1 MKRVAKWLG
10 VALGALLIVIVAVGA
25 WGVHSQAGA
34 RWIGGIAVK
43 ALGGKLALG
52 TIDGTIADRLTVTN
66 IRYRDP
72 EAGIDA
78 RLQRVLVDV
87 SLGDLLSALVH
98 FHKIEVSGIDVALS
112 EPTKPPEPEP
122 KKPFSLKPPID
133 LAIDSL
139 VVDSMRL
146 RRDDSL
152 LVEVT
157 RARFDG
163 HWTRRELAV
172 KRLDVRSPQG
182 EIEFS
187 GRVGQRQVYNGEGRG
202 RFRWKA
208 GERMYTGVLET
219 YTQGDDA
226 KAVLKMSAP
235 LIMELEAQVTQ
246 QPTWPWR
253 FTLEAPRL
261 DPRNELL
268 PDSSLTSLAAS
279 LSGHGSTDQGAIS
292 GKLAINDE
300 PLLIEP
306 LRFIRNGDSLAID
319 TILRIGRAA
328 GALHLGGDIDFARRP
343 AFAKVAAEWDEIV
356 VPAQWAGQ
364 ELHTHGALNLR
375 GSSESYTAQGKLA
388 LGPQDRVA
396 DIALDV
402 QGTPERVELKQFD
415 ISQRA
420 GRLAARGKI
429 DLKPQLAWDMTA
441 TAHDFDPGAFAAQW
455 RGKLG
460 FDVASK
466 GRMQEK
472 GPQATAQLTNLRG
485 ELRGRPLS
493 GNADVSVTPP
503 LIASGTVALN
513 SGKSELRFRGRRGDE
528 LDATLSL
535 KVASLNDWVPSSG
548 GQLNADFVVR
558 GKWPELAIEGDARGS
573 DLHAANVRID
583 SLSAKADVSDPRN
596 PQGSLRLDLTKL
608 TAAGFEFQSV
618 RAQAS
623 GAPKSHRFELRVDGQ
638 PLALEVN
645 LQGARTDEGWSGSL
659 QHLVIDV
666 KDAAHLALREPANI
680 VIDKDSAELS
690 QACLVDG
697 RIELCA
703 AGARQADGA
712 IRASYSLANVPLA
725 LGNAFATSETPI
737 SLEGTLQGHGEV
749 RRTAQGEL
757 FGDVLIES
765 ESGSISRRLAAAPGD
780 ETQEA
785 PQKLLS
791 YHGLRLAATLSGPDA
806 RASFDSGFDP
816 NGTLHAEG
824 SAHDLG
830 QASTPITG
838 RLRGQI
844 PDLAPLAV
852 LVPQLANVHGRVDAD
867 IGVGGTAQAPEL
879 SGLVS
884 ATELAADIPAVGLK
898 LKQGQLQVRPAPSG
912 EIAIDGGIVSGD
924 GRLAFAGKA
933 DRSGKVDMHVGGE
946 RVLAADIPGARVI
959 VTPDLKLVRTAERMN
974 VSGQVTIPEAKI
986 DMQKLPRGGEKA
998 QAASSDVIVVDAT
1011 TREQEAQK
1019 APLFAEIT
1027 VNIGEKVELVGFGL
1041 QSTVQGRLDV
1051 RESPGQ
1057 PTLGSGEVRVAGKY
1071 KAYGQDLTI
1080 QRGQLLYAWTPLQ
1093 NPRLSIEATRT
1104 VDPEG
1109 AAPVTAGLRI
1119 RGNAMTPELTVFS
1132 DPVMSQSNALSY
1144 LVAGKPIDQ
1153 IGSGDSE
1160 AGTMQTAARS
1170 IGAAGGGLLAK
1181 SLGKRLGVDDL
1192 AVKDEE
1198 MIGGAALT
1206 VGQYLSPRLYLSYG
1220 VGLFEPGDVIT
1231 LRYKLS
1237 ESLALKTQRGPEDT
1251 RAGVEYRI
1259 EK

>member
-10 VALGALLIVIVAVGA
+10 VALGGLLIVVVAVGA

-78 RLQRVLVDV
+78 RLQRVLVDI

-139 VVDSMRL
+139 VVDSVRV
-146 RRDDSL
+146 RRDDAL

-157 RARFDG
+157 RALFDG
-163 HWTRRELAV
+163 HWTKRELAV

-253 FTLEAPRL
+253 FTLEAPRF
-261 DPRNELL
+261 DPRSELL

-279 LSGHGSTDQGAIS
+279 VSGHGSTDQGAIS

-328 GALHLGGDIDFARRP
+328 GALHLSGDVDFARKP
-343 AFAKVAAEWDEIV
+343 AFARVAAEWDEIV

-429 DLKPQLAWDMTA
+429 DLEPQLAWDMTA

-472 GPQATAQLTNLRG
+472 GPEATAQLTNLRG

-535 KVASLNDWVPSSG
+535 KVASLNDWVPNSG

-558 GKWPELAIEGDARGS
+558 GKWPELAIDGEAQRQRPACRERAHRFPERESGRLRSAQPAR
-573 DLHAANVRID
+573 LAAPRSHQADCRGLRVRERACAGERRAEI
-583 SLSAKADVSDPRN
+583 A
-596 PQGSLRLDLTKL
+596 SLR
-608 TAAGFEFQSV
+608 AARRRAAARARSESAGRTHRRGLVGIAAAPRHQRQGCCAPRIARAGEHRHRQGRGGVVAGVPGRRPHRAV
-618 RAQAS
+618 RGGRAAS
-623 GAPKSHRFELRVDGQ
+623 GRRDSRKLF
-638 PLALEVN
+638 
-645 LQGARTDEGWSGSL
+645 ARERAT
-659 QHLVIDV
+659 
-666 KDAAHLALREPANI
+666 
-680 VIDKDSAELS
+680 
-690 QACLVDG
+690 
-697 RIELCA
+697 
-703 AGARQADGA
+703 GARQCLC
-712 IRASYSLANVPLA
+712 YV
-725 LGNAFATSETPI
+725 
-737 SLEGTLQGHGEV
+737 
-749 RRTAQGEL
+749 
-757 FGDVLIES
+757 
-765 ESGSISRRLAAAPGD
+765 
-780 ETQEA
+780 
-785 PQKLLS
+785 
-791 YHGLRLAATLSGPDA
+791 
-806 RASFDSGFDP
+806 
-816 NGTLHAEG
+816 
-824 SAHDLG
+824 
-830 QASTPITG
+830 
-838 RLRGQI
+838 
-844 PDLAPLAV
+844 
-852 LVPQLANVHGRVDAD
+852 
-867 IGVGGTAQAPEL
+867 
-879 SGLVS
+879 
-884 ATELAADIPAVGLK
+884 
-898 LKQGQLQVRPAPSG
+898 
-912 EIAIDGGIVSGD
+912 
-924 GRLAFAGKA
+924 
-933 DRSGKVDMHVGGE
+933 
-946 RVLAADIPGARVI
+946 
-959 VTPDLKLVRTAERMN
+959 
-974 VSGQVTIPEAKI
+974 
-986 DMQKLPRGGEKA
+986 
-998 QAASSDVIVVDAT
+998 
-1011 TREQEAQK
+1011 
-1019 APLFAEIT
+1019 
-1027 VNIGEKVELVGFGL
+1027 
-1041 QSTVQGRLDV
+1041 
-1051 RESPGQ
+1051 
-1057 PTLGSGEVRVAGKY
+1057 
-1071 KAYGQDLTI
+1071 
-1080 QRGQLLYAWTPLQ
+1080 
-1093 NPRLSIEATRT
+1093 
-1104 VDPEG
+1104 
-1109 AAPVTAGLRI
+1109 
-1119 RGNAMTPELTVFS
+1119 
-1132 DPVMSQSNALSY
+1132 
-1144 LVAGKPIDQ
+1144 
-1153 IGSGDSE
+1153 
-1160 AGTMQTAARS
+1160 
-1170 IGAAGGGLLAK
+1170 
-1181 SLGKRLGVDDL
+1181 
-1192 AVKDEE
+1192 
-1198 MIGGAALT
+1198 
-1206 VGQYLSPRLYLSYG
+1206 
-1220 VGLFEPGDVIT
+1220 
-1231 LRYKLS
+1231 
-1237 ESLALKTQRGPEDT
+1237 
-1251 RAGVEYRI
+1251 
-1259 EK
+1259 

>member
-1 MKRVAKWLG
+1 LKRVAKWLG
-10 VALGALLIVIVAVGA
+10 LTLGILLLLIVALGAWA
-25 WGVHSQAGA
+25 VHSQSAA
-34 RWIGGIAVK
+34 RWIARSAVD

-52 TIDGTIADRLTVTN
+52 SVDGTIADRLTVTDLH
-66 IRYRDP
+66 YRDP

-78 RLQRVLVDV
+78 RLQRILVDL
-87 SLGDLLSALVH
+87 SLGDLRKALVH
-98 FHKIEVSGIDVALS
+98 FHKIEARGIDIALS
-112 EPTKPPEPEP
+112 EPTKPPEPQP
-122 KKPFSLKPPID
+122 KKPFSLEPPID

-139 VVDSMRL
+139 VVDSARI
-146 RRDDSL
+146 RRNDAL
-152 LVEVT
+152 LVELT
-157 RARFDG
+157 RAIFDG
-163 HWTRRELAV
+163 HWTSRELAV
-172 KRLDVRSPQG
+172 KRLEVSSPQG

-187 GRVGQRQVYNGEGRG
+187 GRVGQRQIYNGEGRG

-208 GERMYTGVLET
+208 GERLYSGVLET

-235 LIMELEAQVTQ
+235 LTMELETQVTQ
-246 QPTWPWR
+246 KPTWPWR
-253 FTLEAPRL
+253 FTLEAPRF
-261 DPRNELL
+261 DPRAELM
-268 PDSSLTSLAAS
+268 PGSSLTSLAAS
-279 LSGHGSTDQGAIS
+279 VSGHGSADQGAIS

-306 LRFIRNGDSLAID
+306 LRFTRTGDSLSID

-328 GALHLGGDIDFARRP
+328 GALHVGGDVDFAQQP
-343 AFAKVAAEWDEIV
+343 VFAKVVAEWDDIV
-356 VPAQWAGQ
+356 VPAPWAGQ

-375 GSSESYTAQGKLA
+375 GTAESYAAQGKLA

-396 DIALDV
+396 DIALNV
-402 QGTPERVELKQFD
+402 QGTPQRVELKQFD
-415 ISQRA
+415 ISQSA
-420 GRLAARGKI
+420 GRLAARGQI

-441 TAHDFDPGAFAAQW
+441 TAQDFDPGAFAAEW

-460 FDVASK
+460 FDLASK
-466 GRMQEK
+466 GRMLEN
-472 GPQATAQLTNLRG
+472 GPQATAQLTQLRG

-493 GNADVSVTPP
+493 GSADVALTPP
-503 LIASGTVALN
+503 LIASGTDALN
-513 SGKSELRFRGRRGDE
+513 SGRSELRFRGRRGDE
-528 LDATLSL
+528 LDADLSL
-535 KVASLNDWVPSSG
+535 NVASLNDWVPNSG
-548 GQLNADFVVR
+548 GQLRANFTAR
-558 GKWPELAIEGDARGS
+558 GKWPELAIKGNARGS
-573 DLHAANVRID
+573 DLHAAGMRIE
-583 SLSAKADVSDPRN
+583 SLSAKADVDDPRN
-596 PQGSLRLDLTKL
+596 PQGSLRIDLNQL
-608 TAAGFEFQSV
+608 TAAGFQFESV

-623 GAPKSHRFELRVDGQ
+623 GAPKSHRFELRVQGQ
-638 PLALEVN
+638 PLALELN
-645 LQGARTDEGWSGSL
+645 LQGGRTDEGWSGSL
-659 QHLVIDV
+659 QHLVINV

-680 VIDKDSAELS
+680 VVDKDSAELS
-690 QACLVDG
+690 QMCLVDA

-725 LGNAFATSETPI
+725 LGNALATSAMPI
-737 SLEGTLQGHGEV
+737 ALEGTLQGHGEV

-757 FGDVLIES
+757 FGDVSIES
-765 ESGSISRRLAAAPGD
+765 ESGSISRPIAATPGD

-791 YHGLRLAATLSGPDA
+791 YHGLKLAATLSGPDA

-816 NGTLHAEG
+816 NGTLHAEA

-830 QASTPITG
+830 QPSTPITG
-838 RLRGQI
+838 RVRGQI

-852 LVPQLANVHGRVDAD
+852 FVPQLANVHGRIDAD
-867 IGVGGTAQAPEL
+867 VGVGGTAQAPEL

-884 ATELAADIPAVGLK
+884 ANELAADIPAIGLK
-898 LKQGQLQVRPAPSG
+898 LKNGELQVRPAPSG
-912 EIAIDGGIVSGD
+912 EIDIDGGIVSGD

-933 DRSGKVDMHVGGE
+933 DRSGKLDLHVGGE

-959 VTPDLKLVRTAERMN
+959 VAPDLTIARTSERMT

-998 QAASSDVIVVDAT
+998 RAASSDVIVVDEQ
-1011 TREQEAQK
+1011 TREQEARK

-1027 VNIGEKVELVGFGL
+1027 VNIGEKVELTGFGL

-1057 PTLGSGEVRVAGKY
+1057 PTLGSGEVRVAGRY

-1093 NPRLSIEATRT
+1093 NPRLNIEATRT
-1104 VDPEG
+1104 IENEG
-1109 AAPVTAGLRI
+1109 AEPVTAGLRI
-1119 RGNAMTPELTVFS
+1119 RGSAQNPELTVFS
-1132 DPVMSQSNALSY
+1132 DPAMSQSNALSY

-1153 IGSGDSE
+1153 IGAGDSD
-1160 AGTMQTAARS
+1160 ASMMQTAARS
-1170 IGAAGGGLLAK
+1170 IGTAGGGLLAK
-1181 SLGKRLGVDDL
+1181 TIGKRLGVDEL

-1206 VGQYLSPRLYLSYG
+1206 VGEYLSPRLYLSYG

-1231 LRYKLS
+1231 LRYKLNDA
-1237 ESLALKTQRGPEDT
+1237 LALTTQRGPEDT
-1251 RAGVEYRI
+1251 RAGIEYRI